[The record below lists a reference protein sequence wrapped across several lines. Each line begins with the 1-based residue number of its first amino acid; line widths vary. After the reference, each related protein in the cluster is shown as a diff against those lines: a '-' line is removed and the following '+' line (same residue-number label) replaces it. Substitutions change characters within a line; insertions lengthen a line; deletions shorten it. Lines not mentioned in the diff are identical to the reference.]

1 MQERRLRELEAEEGQ
16 EELEG
21 NREFRKRQEVRFPI
35 LFFSF
40 SDGYSSRFGVGGK
53 GERRGSK
60 VFRWKT
66 RKFIHKTFHSING

>member
-35 LFFSF
+35 CFFL
-40 SDGYSSRFGVGGK
+40 SRMVIVRGLVWGGK
-53 GERRGSK
+53 GKGGVRKYSDGRHGSLYI
-60 VFRWKT
+60 RP
-66 RKFIHKTFHSING
+66 FIQ